1 MASVKT
7 VCCCKA
13 FPSSITHDS
22 EVCEFPLKVVTWK
35 GDEYVPKKVLPEF
48 LNLNYRAFKTMLLS
62 LGIKSKRIEKLGKL
76 CKKHGLYSCKG
87 CYSFLCIEDVTALLS
102 AQQEVWGNLYQDKH
116 SGLRPSSWN
125 QAVLQVKYKNPG
137 DDYGLPIH
145 IRENGTTFV
154 TLDDAAK
161 LAGMSAHGSKARIF
175 WRHERVT
182 LPNLS
187 QELRLKKD
195 QEFVEVSTALKAVSD
210 RDDRLLYDETIEE
223 LRMLRIEVGA
233 FPRTIFDVAPV
244 PAICVITKTHLP
256 RDMHYIAGSNQT
268 GKIVAAYNIGTQELT
283 AHLYLVVLDDYPD
296 VVLTLGDRH
305 VVKFPT
311 GEPGLAELPFEER
324 PTHEIING
332 DETHIVCVHQLPDPF
347 EGYAF
352 VHLAGSDRSNVENYG
367 VLPSNKLTLIPQ
379 DEQLSEEDQAREEE
393 QAREEGEEEPVRE
406 EGQVYEDD
414 SSDTS
419 IDEPVEQIQAERNE
433 EDVVELDLTLLSDD
447 FDVADK
453 STYEFLPEIEVES
466 EENTYPD
473 RKLFFSNMQRNAA
486 YGLLLLQLF
495 ALIPAAIE
503 DCHLYLDSAVKA
515 TTMTLYLILGAI
527 DRRFHCISNKVQFPK
542 SAWAHHIDFNDYAQS
557 LDDSTTFAS
566 AFVDAC
572 GSWGSIRDGCNQLL
586 PRMRDQSVFGITWSI
601 SRVGAM
607 PRAEVKSEI
616 EALFAAHGFE
626 SFRVCVD
633 TTPRIQSRMYLL
645 MYKIARGNPRKKE
658 NHRWISKP
666 PLWEGRDLV
675 SERHQYVDAFFSHPM
690 IEEKLSM
697 TFVENFVSKL
707 GDELDLDLYISRSST
722 DAITQRLEDCE
733 NRLEL
738 LQSQSAEESIPVEA
752 ISGLEAKYSLIE
764 QNTCHLASCL
774 VDVDQ
779 RLESLAA
786 NIDSDDQD
794 TALWQKKIETLFRE
808 QQRLKKIVLKNRQA
822 RKQIEAIAS
831 KSKQRPKRVIEEPPA
846 EKRAEKRA
854 KITIHYEGPPD
865 EFPQWLIAA
874 PASTGP

>member
-1 MASVKT
+1 
-7 VCCCKA
+7 
-13 FPSSITHDS
+13 
-22 EVCEFPLKVVTWK
+22 
-35 GDEYVPKKVLPEF
+35 
-48 LNLNYRAFKTMLLS
+48 MLLS

-76 CKKHGLYSCKG
+76 CKKHGLYGFKG

-116 SGLRPSSWN
+116 SGLRPSSWT
-125 QAVLQVKYKNPG
+125 QAVLQVKYENPG

-154 TLDDAAK
+154 TLDDAAE

-187 QELRLKKD
+187 QKLRLKKD

-210 RDDRLLYDETIEE
+210 RDDRLLHDETIGE
-223 LRMLRIEVGA
+223 LRMLRIEVGS
-233 FPRTIFDVAPV
+233 FPQTIFDVAPV
-244 PAICVITKTHLP
+244 PATCVVTKSHLP
-256 RDMHYIAGSNQT
+256 RNMHYIAGSKQS
-268 GKIVAAYNIGTQELT
+268 GKIVAAYDIGPTET
-283 AHLYLVVLDDYPD
+283 TTHLYLVVLDDYPD
-296 VVLTLGDRH
+296 VLLTLGDRH

-311 GEPGLAELPFEER
+311 AEPGLTESPFNEH

-332 DETHIVCVHQLPDPF
+332 DETHTVYVHQLPDPF
-347 EGYAF
+347 EDYAF

-367 VLPSNKLTLIPQ
+367 VLPSNKLTLIC
-379 DEQLSEEDQAREEE
+379 EDQAREEE
-393 QAREEGEEEPVRE
+393 EQACEEEAE
-406 EGQVYEDD
+406 EEEQSCEVDNESD
-414 SSDTS
+414 SATS
-419 IDEPVEQIQAERNE
+419 LDEQVEQLRREGLR
-433 EDVVELDLTLLSDD
+433 LLSDD
-447 FDVADK
+447 FDVVDK

-495 ALIPAAIE
+495 ALIPSAIE

-527 DRRFHCISNKVQFPK
+527 DRRFHCVSNKVQFL
-542 SAWAHHIDFNDYAQS
+542 SSFWAHHVDFNDYAQS
-557 LDDSTTFAS
+557 LDNSTTFAS

-586 PRMRDQSVFGITWSI
+586 PRMRDQAVFGVTWSVA
-601 SRVGAM
+601 RVGAM
-607 PRAEVKSEI
+607 PRSQVKREI

-633 TTPRIQSRMYLL
+633 TTLRTRSNMYLL
-645 MYKIARGNPRKKE
+645 MYKIARGNPREKE
-658 NHRWISKP
+658 NHLWITKP
-666 PLWEGRDLV
+666 PLWEGKDLV
-675 SERHQYVDAFFSHPM
+675 SERQQYVDAFFSHPT
-690 IEEKLSM
+690 IEEKLPAD
-697 TFVENFVSKL
+697 FVEKFVSKL
-707 GDELDLDLYISRSST
+707 GDELDLDLHISRSSN
-722 DAITQRLEDCE
+722 ITQRLEDCE
-733 NRLEL
+733 KRLEI
-738 LQSQSAEESIPVEA
+738 LQADQSDEVPAEA
-752 ISGLEAKYSLIE
+752 IYGLEAKYSLIE
-764 QNTCHLASCL
+764 QNAGHLASCL

-779 RLESLAA
+779 RLESLAEKI
-786 NIDSDDQD
+786 NSDDQD
-794 TALWQKKIETLFRE
+794 VVLQKKIETLFRE
-808 QQRLKKIVLKNRQA
+808 QQRLKKIVLKNRQV
-822 RKQIEAIAS
+822 RKQINVLAQP
-831 KSKQRPKRVIEEPPA
+831 KQRSKRAIEKPLT

-865 EFPQWLIAA
+865 EFPQWLRAA
-874 PASTGP
+874 PAAP